1 MAKHVAASVEFSVI
15 SKHLPPKLGTMP
27 VISTL
32 KWGRDVTISIAF
44 ISMPSSTISRT
55 VFVCAK
61 VARPL
66 RKARVRQC
74 KINPVQRRKYIPK
87 TTKQTLQTNRISAA
101 KRSKKVRKQGDR
113 SVGKGTVHVFGRHRK
128 RDR

>member
-32 KWGRDVTISIAF
+32 KRGRDLTISIAF
-44 ISMPSSTISRT
+44 TSMPSSTISHT

-61 VARPL
+61 VTQPS
-66 RKARVRQC
+66 RKALVRRC
-74 KINPVQRRKYIPK
+74 KINPLQRRK
-87 TTKQTLQTNRISAA
+87 
-101 KRSKKVRKQGDR
+101 
-113 SVGKGTVHVFGRHRK
+113 
-128 RDR
+128 